1 MKNLVRAFLGIGS
14 NLGDSQ
20 EILVTAIDKIDEVTA
35 VSGLYETAPIGGPEQ
50 DSYLNMV
57 VEINTA
63 FPPRE
68 LLGFCQDLEQD
79 AGRVRK
85 ERWGPRTLD
94 VDVLLYGDLTLNDP
108 DLIIPHPRMF
118 ERAFVLYPLSEL
130 GPEFLSE
137 DWEASVA
144 DQAITRLGDWSNFT

>member
-50 DSYLNMV
+50 DSYLNLV

-63 FPPRE
+63 F
-68 LLGFCQDLEQD
+68 
-79 AGRVRK
+79 
-85 ERWGPRTLD
+85 
-94 VDVLLYGDLTLNDP
+94 
-108 DLIIPHPRMF
+108 
-118 ERAFVLYPLSEL
+118 
-130 GPEFLSE
+130 
-137 DWEASVA
+137 
-144 DQAITRLGDWSNFT
+144 

>member
-1 MKNLVRAFLGIGS
+1 MKNLVRAFLGVGS

-50 DSYLNMV
+50 DSYLNLV

-63 FPPRE
+63 FSPRE

-94 VDVLLYGDLTLNDP
+94 VDVLL
-108 DLIIPHPRMF
+108 
-118 ERAFVLYPLSEL
+118 
-130 GPEFLSE
+130 
-137 DWEASVA
+137 
-144 DQAITRLGDWSNFT
+144 

>member
-50 DSYLNMV
+50 DSYLNLV

-63 FPPRE
+63 FSPRE

-79 AGRVRK
+79 AGRVRR

-118 ERAFVLYPLSEL
+118 ERAFVLYPPVSYTHLTL
-130 GPEFLSE
+130 PTIC
-137 DWEASVA
+137 SV
-144 DQAITRLGDWSNFT
+144 

>member
-1 MKNLVRAFLGIGS
+1 MKNLVRAFLGVGS

-50 DSYLNMV
+50 DSYLNLV

-63 FPPRE
+63 FSPRE

-118 ERAFVLYPLSEL
+118 EP
-130 GPEFLSE
+130 
-137 DWEASVA
+137 VA
-144 DQAITRLGDWSNFT
+144 EHFNS

>member
-50 DSYLNMV
+50 DSYLNLV

-63 FPPRE
+63 FSPRE

-94 VDVLLYGDLTLNDP
+94 VDVLLYGDLTLNAVSYTHLTLP
-108 DLIIPHPRMF
+108 TILL
-118 ERAFVLYPLSEL
+118 V
-130 GPEFLSE
+130 
-137 DWEASVA
+137 
-144 DQAITRLGDWSNFT
+144 